1 MGNIEML
8 ILVHVKRTVLL
19 NWVSARMTSFED
31 SINQDMHDNSRLS
44 IDNF

>member
-1 MGNIEML
+1 MGNIKML
-8 ILVHVKRTVLL
+8 ILFQVKRTVLL